1 MLRGLIHA
9 VMVAWIACSANGL
22 AFPRSSEPYSPAA
35 SSAAPAVVGRRAVLL
50 GPGLLAASQ
59 AVAVAAG
66 GPQAALAKGVDL
78 SVVATD
84 RSGAEVVAA
93 AWVAAH
99 AASRKPDLVLGPGG
113 EPHYLLMQATGSGSP
128 GSDGGGG
135 GPQLAAFALK
145 AECTHLGCL
154 VALDLEGAAAGVGG
168 FACPC
173 HGSRYSAD
181 GRVLRGPAPR
191 ALALVAVTVRPDDGK
206 VVMTPWA
213 EPDFR
218 LASA

>member
-1 MLRGLIHA
+1 
-9 VMVAWIACSANGL
+9 
-22 AFPRSSEPYSPAA
+22 
-35 SSAAPAVVGRRAVLL
+35 VGRRAVLL

-59 AVAVAAG
+59 AVALAAG
-66 GPQAALAKGVDL
+66 GPRAVLAKDVDL

-99 AASRKPDLVLGPGG
+99 AGTSRKADLVLGPGG
-113 EPHYLLMQATGSGSP
+113 EPHYLLVQPGSS
-128 GSDGGGG
+128 GSDGS
-135 GPQLAAFALK
+135 PQLAAFALK

-154 VALDLEGAAAGVGG
+154 VAADLEAAASGVGG

-191 ALALVAVTVRPDDGK
+191 ALALASVTVRETDGK
-206 VVMTPWA
+206 VVMAPWTG
-213 EPDFR
+213 PDFR
-218 LASA
+218 LALG